1 MLQINLRKVNNQ
13 IGVKSYENQYMVQ
26 IEILYADIKSFQALK
41 LKLLD
46 KNKFLMLETLR
57 AKKKKNI
64 FAPSR
69 R

>member
-1 MLQINLRKVNNQ
+1 
-13 IGVKSYENQYMVQ
+13 MVQ

-57 AKKKKNI
+57 AKKKKKT
-64 FAPSR
+64 FLLLQEDKLLALAMSFR
-69 R
+69 T

>member
-1 MLQINLRKVNNQ
+1 
-13 IGVKSYENQYMVQ
+13 MVQ

-57 AKKKKNI
+57 AKKKTTFLLLQEDKLLALAMS
-64 FAPSR
+64 FR
-69 R
+69 T